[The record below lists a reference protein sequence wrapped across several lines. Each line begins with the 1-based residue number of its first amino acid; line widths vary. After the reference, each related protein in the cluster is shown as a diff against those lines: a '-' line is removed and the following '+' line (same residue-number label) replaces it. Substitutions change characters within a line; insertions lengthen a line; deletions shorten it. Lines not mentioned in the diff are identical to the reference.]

1 MLQVLVRTSLLYSLL
16 SGKSFASV
24 CAEAVTENMTENKA
38 TRHTLAILPL
48 SGNNSGINR
57 LFCILFSIKL
67 IIFGRGTVRTPDIDT
82 TKHAKWFL
90 HHFADSLELNKLT
103 REVWAVRMCVC
114 VCVYTIFCNCQ
125 IFNSISLGNLRI
137 VKICKRRKCYIL
149 LVHYHTL

>member
-1 MLQVLVRTSLLYSLL
+1 MLHVFVRTSLLYSLL
-16 SGKSFASV
+16 SGMPFSFV

-38 TRHTLAILPL
+38 IRHTLAILPL
-48 SGNNSGINR
+48 SGSNSGINR

-114 VCVYTIFCNCQ
+114 VYTIFCNYQ
-125 IFNSISLGNLRI
+125 IFNSISLGNFRFVGICIRRI
-137 VKICKRRKCYIL
+137 CYIL
-149 LVHYHTL
+149 WTHYHTL